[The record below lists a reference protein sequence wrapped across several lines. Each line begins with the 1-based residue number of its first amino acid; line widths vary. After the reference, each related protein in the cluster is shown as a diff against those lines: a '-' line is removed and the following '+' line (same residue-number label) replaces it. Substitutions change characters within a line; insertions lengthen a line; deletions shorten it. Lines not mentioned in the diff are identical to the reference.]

1 MGRSLWN
8 GQLESRVCPFQEKVS
23 RLDRTVAEH
32 TQFSLG
38 VKELQDWMTDA
49 VHLLDSYCHPTSDK
63 SVLDSRMLKLEVGLL
78 RKISLIDRIRFPQN
92 SLSLHFLVLLLL
104 RGHLRML
111 YLLRAGKPKHPESF
125 GTGSH
130 INASQK

>member
-1 MGRSLWN
+1 M
-8 GQLESRVCPFQEKVS
+8 S

-78 RKISLIDRIRFPQN
+78 RKISLIDRICFLQN
-92 SLSLHFLVLLLL
+92 SLSH
-104 RGHLRML
+104 HLPGVAVSQR
-111 YLLRAGKPKHPESF
+111 
-125 GTGSH
+125 
-130 INASQK
+130 ASQNALFAQGGQA